1 MKPPFK
7 PLPPDQGMPMADGAG
22 EINSFALR
30 WARPGPDRPGVWL
43 QCAAGGLCVLAATAA
58 AGSFTAQYRLV
69 YAARH
74 LALVAGLE
82 AAIPD
87 AAALVFACLGVA
99 LALYGRHAVR
109 AGPCPPECEGADF
122 VGADRTFGHR
132 HRLIRQREFNSWFH
146 FQVSWIIGRDSGNCY
161 FCDFGHGLTTPG
173 RNLPSALMA
182 PMRRH

>member
-74 LALVAGLE
+74 LPLVAGLE

-109 AGPCPPECEGADF
+109 ARVLNVASAGASVF
-122 VGADRTFGHR
+122 MNVIAAAPGWRCLLYT
-132 HRLIRQREFNSWFH
+132 SP
-146 FQVSWIIGRDSGNCY
+146 SPRD
-161 FCDFGHGLTTPG
+161 GLLS
-173 RNLPSALMA
+173 RMPSSA
-182 PMRRH
+182 